1 MKVPDYETD
10 PVAHNKFIKE
20 LFNHRPQFKTQRLT
34 TVPYLQ
40 KIYRKVRQMKPSK
53 KWEQPEFMKVFQYIY
68 LNKPIQCKLGRTT
81 FHEPKYFLPFG
92 WLPRLGVYDGRN
104 PLHLYPF
111 SERVHFE
118 MPVSGPKNS

>member
-1 MKVPDYETD
+1 MKVPDYKTD
-10 PVAHNKFIKE
+10 PLAHMKYIKD
-20 LFNHRPQFKTQRLT
+20 LFKIRSQFKTQRLT
-34 TVPYLQ
+34 TVPYLL

-53 KWEQPEFMKVFQYIY
+53 KWEQPEFMKVFKYIY
-68 LNKPIQCKLGRTT
+68 FNKPIQCKLGRTT

-111 SERVHFE
+111 SERVHF
-118 MPVSGPKNS
+118 